1 MSITTVADIKAH
13 SNIAID
19 ADDDLIQSKID
30 AAEQWIA
37 KFIGSPLDD
46 ATAFPDGTPEPLK
59 EATRQ
64 LVAAWYEQREAVI
77 IGVSADEAPFG
88 VVELIQPYR
97 EWSF

>member
-13 SNIAID
+13 SNIEIS
-19 ADDDLIQSKID
+19 ADDALIQKKID
-30 AAEQWIA
+30 AAEAWIG
-37 KFIGSPLDD
+37 KFIGFALDD
-46 ATAFPDGTPEPLK
+46 DEAFPDGTPEPLK

-64 LVAAWYEQREAVI
+64 LVAAWYENREGVI
-77 IGVSADEAPFG
+77 VGISADEAPFG

>member
-1 MSITTVADIKAH
+1 MSIVTVAEIKAH
-13 SNIAID
+13 SNIEID

-30 AAEQWIA
+30 AAEAWIA
-37 KFIGSPLDD
+37 KFIGVALDD
-46 ATAFPDGTPEPLK
+46 DEAFPDGTPEPIK

-64 LVAAWYEQREAVI
+64 LVAAWYENREGVI

-97 EWSF
+97 EWVF